1 MYRSFPRSG
10 KNVSYTHY
18 CPGCGHGIINK
29 LIAEACAELGLQ
41 DRTIFVDPVGC
52 GVFTYYYWDAAH
64 ISAAHG
70 RASAAATGA
79 CRARPDA
86 VTIAYQGDGDLGAIG
101 FNNAFQAASRGEKFG
116 CIFVNNSLYGMTG
129 GQMAPTTLE
138 GETTTTTPFGRD
150 PSLTGHPLHVCE
162 VFNQLQ
168 APVYIARVS
177 VADTKRI
184 MQAKQAIRKVFE
196 LQRDKKGYA
205 LLEILAPCPTNFK
218 MTPDKAAAFC
228 MNEMEREFPLGVFR
242 DATKKVCESS
252 SSGCL
257 SGNCAGALQS
267 AEAGANG
274 TSSAQTLKP
283 SNPQTL
289 SIRPVPQVASCH
301 DLFLEKDAVPPAVD
315 DASFAERRFKFAGY
329 GGQGIL
335 SLGLCVAEAAR
346 LERRHTL
353 WFPSYG
359 PEQRGGSANCSVVVS
374 GTPIGSPTVE
384 HPDVLVCMNQPA
396 YERFVGDVKKGGLVI
411 VDETVPVNL
420 QPPEGV
426 RLIRWPAIRMAE
438 EFGVPKAANTMMLA
452 ALKKFKC
459 TGLSDENLETSLVAS
474 FKKKPALGE
483 KNRELLR
490 QAEARE
496 HS

>member
-1 MYRSFPRSG
+1 MATIEQKGMYKAFPRSG
-10 KNVSYTHY
+10 KNVSFTHY

-129 GQMAPTTLE
+129 GQMAPTTLD

-150 PSLTGHPLHVCE
+150 PALTGHPLHVCE
-162 VFNQLQ
+162 VFAQLK

-177 VADTKRI
+177 VADTRRI
-184 MQAKQAIRKVFE
+184 MQAKKAIRKVFE
-196 LQRDKKGYA
+196 IQRDGKGYA

-218 MTPDKAAAFC
+218 MDPLKAADFC

-242 DATKKVCESS
+242 DEETREPLA
-252 SSGCL
+252 
-257 SGNCAGALQS
+257 A
-267 AEAGANG
+267 
-274 TSSAQTLKP
+274 
-283 SNPQTL
+283 
-289 SIRPVPQVASCH
+289 RPVPRVSSCH
-301 DLFLEKDAVPPAVD
+301 DLFVEKDAVLAAVD
-315 DASFAERRFKFAGY
+315 DAAFAEKRFKFAGY

-396 YERFVGDVKKGGLVI
+396 YERFAGDVKRGGTVI
-411 VDETVPVNL
+411 VDETVPVRID
-420 QPPEGV
+420 PPDGV
-426 RLIRWPAIRMAE
+426 RLIRWPAIKMAE

-459 TGLSDENLETSLVAS
+459 TGLSDDNLEKSLVAS

-490 QAEARE
+490 RAEARE

>member
-1 MYRSFPRSG
+1 MKTIEQKGMYQKFPRSG
-10 KNVSYTHY
+10 KDTRVTHY
-18 CPGCGHGIINK
+18 CAGCGHGIVNK
-29 LIAEACAELGLQ
+29 LVAECCAEMGLQ
-41 DRTIFVDPVGC
+41 DKTIFVDPVGC

-70 RASAAATGA
+70 RASAAATGV

-150 PSLTGHPLHVCE
+150 PALTGHPLHVCE
-162 VFNQLQ
+162 VFAQLQ

-177 VADTKRI
+177 VADTRRI

-196 LQRDKKGYA
+196 IERDRKGYA

-218 MTPDKAAAFC
+218 MPPDKAAAFC
-228 MNEMEREFPLGVFR
+228 MNEMEKEFPLGVFR
-242 DATKKVCESS
+242 DATKDRPDAAVGQTDESVS
-252 SSGCL
+252 QL
-257 SGNCAGALQS
+257 LAV
-267 AEAGANG
+267 
-274 TSSAQTLKP
+274 
-283 SNPQTL
+283 
-289 SIRPVPQVASCH
+289 RPVPQVASCH
-301 DLFLEKDAVPPAVD
+301 DLFLEKDAAPAALD
-315 DASFAERRFKFAGY
+315 DPSFAERRFKFAGY

-396 YERFVGDVKKGGLVI
+396 YERFVGDVKKGGVVI
-411 VDETVPVNL
+411 VDETVPVNV

-426 RLIRWPAIRMAE
+426 RLVRWPAIRMAE

-452 ALKKFKC
+452 ALKKFAL
-459 TGLSDENLETSLVAS
+459 TGLSDESLESSLVAS

>member
-1 MYRSFPRSG
+1 MATIEQKGMYKVFPRSG
-10 KNVSYTHY
+10 KNVSFTHY

-101 FNNAFQAASRGEKFG
+101 FNNAFQAASRGERFG

-129 GQMAPTTLE
+129 GQMAPTTLD

-150 PSLTGHPLHVCE
+150 PALTGHPLHVCE
-162 VFNQLQ
+162 VFNQLK

-177 VADTKRI
+177 VADTRRI

-196 LQRDKKGYA
+196 IQRDGKGYA
-205 LLEILAPCPTNFK
+205 MLEILAPCPTNFK
-218 MTPDKAAAFC
+218 MNAQDAAAFC
-228 MNEMEREFPLGVFR
+228 MNEMEKEFPLGVFR
-242 DATKKVCESS
+242 DDTAREA
-252 SSGCL
+252 L
-257 SGNCAGALQS
+257 SV
-267 AEAGANG
+267 
-274 TSSAQTLKP
+274 
-283 SNPQTL
+283 
-289 SIRPVPQVASCH
+289 RPIPQVASCR
-301 DLFLEKDAVPPAVD
+301 DLFAEKDAVPAAET

-335 SLGLCVAEAAR
+335 SLGLTVAEAAR

-396 YERFVGDVKKGGLVI
+396 YERFVGDVKTGGVVI
-411 VDETVPVNL
+411 VDETVPVKA

-426 RLIRWPAIRMAE
+426 RLIVWPAIRMAE

-459 TGLSDENLETSLVAS
+459 TGLSDESLEKALVSS

-490 QAEARE
+490 LAEARDMTA
-496 HS
+496 

>member
-1 MYRSFPRSG
+1 MATIEQKGMYRAFPRSG

-29 LIAEACAELGLQ
+29 LVAEACAELGLQ

-70 RASAAATGA
+70 RASAAATGV

-150 PSLTGHPLHVCE
+150 PALTGHPLHVCE
-162 VFNQLQ
+162 VFAQLQ
-168 APVYIARVS
+168 APAYIARVS
-177 VADTKRI
+177 VADTRRI
-184 MQAKQAIRKVFE
+184 MQAKQAIRRVFE
-196 LQRDKKGYA
+196 IERDRKGYA

-218 MTPDKAAAFC
+218 MPPDKAAAFC
-228 MNEMEREFPLGVFR
+228 MNEMEKEFPLGVFR
-242 DATKKVCESS
+242 DATKDQPAAVGGQTDESGS
-252 SSGCL
+252 PL
-257 SGNCAGALQS
+257 LAV
-267 AEAGANG
+267 
-274 TSSAQTLKP
+274 
-283 SNPQTL
+283 
-289 SIRPVPQVASCH
+289 RPVPQVASCH
-301 DLFLEKDAVPPAVD
+301 DLFLEKDAAPAAVD
-315 DASFAERRFKFAGY
+315 DPSFAERRFKFAGY

-396 YERFVGDVKKGGLVI
+396 YERFVGDVKKGGVVI
-411 VDETVPVNL
+411 VDETVPVNV

-426 RLIRWPAIRMAE
+426 RLVRWPAIRMAE

-452 ALKKFKC
+452 ALKKFAL
-459 TGLSDENLETSLVAS
+459 TGLSGESLESSLVAS
-474 FKKKPALGE
+474 FRKKPALGE

-490 QAEARE
+490 QAEARDR
-496 HS
+496 S

>member
-1 MYRSFPRSG
+1 MATIEQKGMYRSFPRSG
-10 KNVSYTHY
+10 KDVSFTHY

-70 RASAAATGA
+70 RASAVATGT

-86 VTIAYQGDGDLGAIG
+86 VTMAYQGDGDLGAIG
-101 FNNAFQAASRGEKFG
+101 FNNAFQAASRGERFG

-129 GQMAPTTLE
+129 GQMAPTTLD

-150 PSLTGHPLHVCE
+150 PALTGHPLHVCE
-162 VFNQLQ
+162 VFNQLA

-177 VADTKRI
+177 VADTRRI
-184 MQAKQAIRKVFE
+184 LQAKQAIRKMFE
-196 LQRDKKGYA
+196 IERDGKGYA
-205 LLEILAPCPTNFK
+205 LLEILAPCPTNFR
-218 MTPDKAAAFC
+218 MDAQKAAQFC
-228 MNEMEREFPLGVFR
+228 IEEMEKEYPLGVFR
-242 DATKKVCESS
+242 DNVADAQPLVPRDVPRAAD
-252 SSGCL
+252 
-257 SGNCAGALQS
+257 CAALF
-267 AEAGANG
+267 AEK
-274 TSSAQTLKP
+274 T
-283 SNPQTL
+283 
-289 SIRPVPQVASCH
+289 V
-301 DLFLEKDAVPPAVD
+301 VPPAAD
-315 DASFAERRFKFAGY
+315 DPAFAEKRFKFAGY
-329 GGQGIL
+329 GGQGVL
-335 SLGLCVAEAAR
+335 SLGLTVAEAAR

-384 HPDVLVCMNQPA
+384 HPDVLVCMNQPS
-396 YERFVGDVKKGGLVI
+396 YERFVGDVVKGGTVI
-411 VDETVPVNL
+411 VDETVPLTVA
-420 QPPEGV
+420 PPEGV
-426 RLIRWPAIRMAE
+426 TVVRWPAIRLAE

-452 ALKKFKC
+452 ALKKLDC
-459 TGLSDENLETSLVAS
+459 TGLSGASLEAALVAS
-474 FKKKPALGE
+474 FKKKPELGE

-490 QAEARE
+490 KAEARE
-496 HS
+496 G

>member
-1 MYRSFPRSG
+1 MATIEQKGMYAKFPRSG
-10 KNVSYTHY
+10 KNVSFTHY

-29 LIAEACAELGLQ
+29 LVAEACAEMGLQ
-41 DRTIFVDPVGC
+41 DNTIFVDPVGC

-129 GQMAPTTLE
+129 GQMAPTTLA
-138 GETTTTTPFGRD
+138 GETTTTSPFGRD
-150 PSLTGHPLHVCE
+150 TSLTGYPLHVCE
-162 VFNQLQ
+162 VFNQLK

-177 VADTKRI
+177 VADTRRI

-196 LQRDKKGYA
+196 IQREKKGYA
-205 LLEILAPCPTNFK
+205 LLEIIAPCPTNFK
-218 MTPDKAAAFC
+218 MDAQKAAEFC
-228 MNEMEREFPLGVFR
+228 INEIEKEFPLGVFR
-242 DATKKVCESS
+242 DDTAKAPEEAATPAEPSS
-252 SSGCL
+252 SPL
-257 SGNCAGALQS
+257 LAPK
-267 AEAGANG
+267 
-274 TSSAQTLKP
+274 T
-283 SNPQTL
+283 
-289 SIRPVPQVASCH
+289 VPYFASCAE
-301 DLFLEKDAVPPAVD
+301 LFAEKDAIEPAVD
-315 DASFAERRFKFAGY
+315 DKTFAERRFKFAGY

-335 SLGLCVAEAAR
+335 SLGLTIAEAAR

-396 YERFVGDVKKGGLVI
+396 YERFVGDVREGGIVI
-411 VDETVPVNL
+411 VDETVPVNVD
-420 QPPEGV
+420 PPAGV
-426 RLIRWPAIRMAE
+426 KLVVWPAIRMAE

-452 ALKKFKC
+452 ALKKLNC
-459 TGLSDENLETSLVAS
+459 TGLSGESLETALVAS

-483 KNRELLR
+483 KNRELLKK
-490 QAEARE
+490 AEAAV
-496 HS
+496 

>member
-1 MYRSFPRSG
+1 MKTIEQKGMYKSFPRSG
-10 KNVSYTHY
+10 KDVSFTHY

-29 LIAEACAELGLQ
+29 LIAEACAEMGLQ
-41 DRTIFVDPVGC
+41 DETIFVDPVGC

-70 RASAAATGA
+70 RASAVATGT
-79 CRARPDA
+79 CRARPNA

-129 GQMAPTTLE
+129 GQMAPTTLA
-138 GETTTTTPFGRD
+138 GESTTTTPFGRD
-150 PSLTGHPLHVCE
+150 PALTGYPLHVCE
-162 VFNQLQ
+162 VFSQLK

-177 VADTKRI
+177 VADTRRI

-196 LQRDKKGYA
+196 IQRAKKGYA
-205 LLEILAPCPTNFK
+205 ILEILAPCPTNFK
-218 MTPDKAAAFC
+218 MDPAAAADFC
-228 MNEMEREFPLGVFR
+228 INEMEKEFPLGVFR
-242 DATKKVCESS
+242 DETERENPAPAAIPQAES
-252 SSGCL
+252 
-257 SGNCAGALQS
+257 CAALF
-267 AEAGANG
+267 A
-274 TSSAQTLKP
+274 
-283 SNPQTL
+283 
-289 SIRPVPQVASCH
+289 
-301 DLFLEKDAVPPAVD
+301 EKDALEPACDD
-315 DASFAERRFKFAGY
+315 DAFAERRFKFAGY

-335 SLGLCVAEAAR
+335 SLGLCIAEAAR

-374 GTPIGSPTVE
+374 GKPIGSPTVE
-384 HPDVLVCMNQPA
+384 HPDVLVCMNRPA
-396 YERFVGDVKKGGLVI
+396 YERFVGDMREGGIVI
-411 VDETVPVNL
+411 VDETVPILVE
-420 QPPEGV
+420 PPKGV
-426 RLIRWPAIRMAE
+426 KLVVWPAIRMAE

-452 ALKKFKC
+452 AMKKLGC
-459 TGLSDENLETSLVAS
+459 TGLKGESLEESLVAS

-490 QAEARE
+490 EAEKKGL
-496 HS
+496 

>member
-1 MYRSFPRSG
+1 MSAIEQKGMYQEFPLCG
-10 KNVSYTHY
+10 KPNARTTHY
-18 CPGCGHGIINK
+18 CPGCGHGIVNK
-29 LIAEACAELGLQ
+29 LIAEACAEMGLQ
-41 DRTIFVDPVGC
+41 DDTIFVDPVGC

-79 CRARPDA
+79 CRARPGA

-101 FNNAFQAASRGEKFG
+101 FNNAFQAASRGEHFG
-116 CIFVNNSLYGMTG
+116 CIFINNSLYGMTG

-138 GETTTTTPFGRD
+138 GEKTTTTPFGRD

-184 MQAKQAIRKVFE
+184 MQCKQAIRRVFDI
-196 LQRDKKGYA
+196 QRQHKGYA
-205 LLEILAPCPTNFK
+205 LLEILAPCPTNFR
-218 MTPDKAAAFC
+218 MDALTAAQFC
-228 MNEMEREFPLGVFR
+228 MNEMEREFPLGTFR
-242 DATKKVCESS
+242 DTEKGVAGVTPTVHPESK
-252 SSGCL
+252 
-257 SGNCAGALQS
+257 AL
-267 AEAGANG
+267 AV
-274 TSSAQTLKP
+274 K
-283 SNPQTL
+283 
-289 SIRPVPQVASCH
+289 PVPQKETCAA
-301 DLFLEKDAVPPAVD
+301 LFDDGEKTPEAVD
-315 DASFAERRFKFAGY
+315 DPNVPEKRFKFAGY
-329 GGQGIL
+329 GGQGVL

-359 PEQRGGSANCSVVVS
+359 PEQRGGSANCSVVIS
-374 GTPIGSPTVE
+374 GAPIGAPTVE

-396 YERFVGDVKKGGLVI
+396 YERFAADVKKGGAII
-411 VDETVPVNL
+411 VDETVPINV

-426 RLIRWPAIRMAE
+426 TLHRWPAIRMAE

-452 ALKKFKC
+452 ALKKYRL
-459 TGLSDENLETSLVAS
+459 TGLSDENLETALVAS
-474 FKKKPALGE
+474 FKKKPELGE

-490 QAEARE
+490 LAEARI
-496 HS
+496 SAS

>member
-1 MYRSFPRSG
+1 MATIEQKGMYKVFPRSG
-10 KNVSYTHY
+10 KNVSFTHY

-101 FNNAFQAASRGEKFG
+101 FNNAFQAASRGERFG

-129 GQMAPTTLE
+129 GQMAPTTLD

-150 PSLTGHPLHVCE
+150 PALTGHPLHVCE
-162 VFNQLQ
+162 VFNQLK

-177 VADTKRI
+177 VADTRRI

-196 LQRDKKGYA
+196 IQRDGKGYA
-205 LLEILAPCPTNFK
+205 MLEILAPCPTNFK
-218 MTPDKAAAFC
+218 MNAQDAAAFC
-228 MNEMEREFPLGVFR
+228 MNEMEKEFPLGVFR
-242 DATKKVCESS
+242 DETAREA
-252 SSGCL
+252 L
-257 SGNCAGALQS
+257 SV
-267 AEAGANG
+267 
-274 TSSAQTLKP
+274 
-283 SNPQTL
+283 
-289 SIRPVPQVASCH
+289 RPIPQVASCR
-301 DLFLEKDAVPPAVD
+301 DLFAEKDAVPAAEI

-335 SLGLCVAEAAR
+335 SLGLTVAEAAR

-396 YERFVGDVKKGGLVI
+396 YERFVGDVKTGGVVI
-411 VDETVPVNL
+411 VDETVPVKV

-426 RLIRWPAIRMAE
+426 RLIVWPAIRMAE

-459 TGLSDENLETSLVAS
+459 TGLSDESLENALVAS

-490 QAEARE
+490 LAEARDMTA
-496 HS
+496 

>member
-1 MYRSFPRSG
+1 MKITEQKGMYQEFPRCG
-10 KNVSYTHY
+10 KPHARTTHY
-18 CPGCGHGIINK
+18 CPGCGHGIVNK
-29 LIAEACAELGLQ
+29 LIAECCAEMGLQ

-101 FNNAFQAASRGEKFG
+101 FNNAFQAASRGEHFA
-116 CIFVNNSLYGMTG
+116 CIFINNSLSGMTG

-138 GETTTTTPFGRD
+138 GEKTTTTPFGRD

-184 MQAKQAIRKVFE
+184 MQTKQAIKRVFE
-196 LQRDKKGYA
+196 LERDRKGYA
-205 LLEILAPCPTNFK
+205 LLEILAPCPTNFG
-218 MTPDKAAAFC
+218 MNALKAAEFC
-228 MNEMEREFPLGVFR
+228 MNEMEREFPLGVIR
-242 DATKKVCESS
+242 DTAKGICGAEPVVHPES
-252 SSGCL
+252 
-257 SGNCAGALQS
+257 AAL
-267 AEAGANG
+267 AV
-274 TSSAQTLKP
+274 K
-283 SNPQTL
+283 
-289 SIRPVPQVASCH
+289 PVPQYATCQA
-301 DLFLEKDAVPPAVD
+301 LFAEPDGTEAPPVENAPDVP
-315 DASFAERRFKFAGY
+315 ERRFKFAGY

-335 SLGLCVAEAAR
+335 SLGICVAEAAR
-346 LERRHTL
+346 LEKRHTL

-359 PEQRGGSANCSVVVS
+359 PEQRGGSASCSVVVS

-384 HPDVLVCMNQPA
+384 HPDVLVCMNQPS
-396 YERFVGDVKKGGLVI
+396 YERFAKDVRPGGLII
-411 VDETVPVNL
+411 VDSTVPLTV

-426 RLIRWPAIRMAE
+426 RLEHVSAIKMAE
-438 EFGVPKAANTMMLA
+438 DFGVPKAANTMMLA
-452 ALKKFKC
+452 ALRIFGA
-459 TGLSDENLETSLVAS
+459 TGLKPESLETALCAS
-474 FKKKPALGE
+474 FKKKPQLIE
-483 KNRELLR
+483 KNRELLKKGEN
-490 QAEARE
+490 AIKCG
-496 HS
+496 

>member
-1 MYRSFPRSG
+1 MAAIEQKGMYKVFPRSG
-10 KNVSYTHY
+10 KNVSFTHY

-129 GQMAPTTLE
+129 GQMAPTTLD

-150 PSLTGHPLHVCE
+150 PALTGHPLHVCE
-162 VFNQLQ
+162 VFAQLK

-177 VADTKRI
+177 VADTRRI

-196 LQRDKKGYA
+196 IQRDGKGYA
-205 LLEILAPCPTNFK
+205 MLEILAPCPTNFK
-218 MTPDKAAAFC
+218 MNAQDAAAFC
-228 MNEMEREFPLGVFR
+228 MNEMEKEFPLGVFR
-242 DATKKVCESS
+242 DETGRE
-252 SSGCL
+252 
-257 SGNCAGALQS
+257 AL
-267 AEAGANG
+267 
-274 TSSAQTLKP
+274 P
-283 SNPQTL
+283 V
-289 SIRPVPQVASCH
+289 RPIPQVASCGE
-301 DLFLEKDAVPPAVD
+301 LFAEKDAVPAAET

-335 SLGLCVAEAAR
+335 SLGLTVAEAAR

-396 YERFVGDVKKGGLVI
+396 YERFVGDVKSGGTVI
-411 VDETVPVNL
+411 VDETVPIKV

-426 RLIRWPAIRMAE
+426 RLIVWPAIKMAE

-459 TGLSDENLETSLVAS
+459 TGLSDESLERALVAS

-490 QAEARE
+490 LAESRDSKA
-496 HS
+496 

>member
-1 MYRSFPRSG
+1 MATIEQKGMYRSFPRSG
-10 KNVSYTHY
+10 KDVRFTHY

-70 RASAAATGA
+70 RASAVATGT

-86 VTIAYQGDGDLGAIG
+86 VTMAYQGDGDLGAIG
-101 FNNAFQAASRGEKFG
+101 FNNAFQAASRGERFG

-129 GQMAPTTLE
+129 GQMAPTTLD

-150 PSLTGHPLHVCE
+150 PALTGHPLHVCE
-162 VFNQLQ
+162 VFNQLA

-177 VADTKRI
+177 VADTRRI
-184 MQAKQAIRKVFE
+184 LQAKQAIRKMFE
-196 LQRDKKGYA
+196 IERDGKGYA
-205 LLEILAPCPTNFK
+205 LLEILAPCPTNFR
-218 MTPDKAAAFC
+218 MDAQKAAQFC
-228 MNEMEREFPLGVFR
+228 IEEMEKEYPLGVFR
-242 DATKKVCESS
+242 DNVADAQPLVPRDVPHAAD
-252 SSGCL
+252 
-257 SGNCAGALQS
+257 CAALF
-267 AEAGANG
+267 AEK
-274 TSSAQTLKP
+274 T
-283 SNPQTL
+283 
-289 SIRPVPQVASCH
+289 V
-301 DLFLEKDAVPPAVD
+301 VPPAAD
-315 DASFAERRFKFAGY
+315 DPAFAEKRFKFAGY
-329 GGQGIL
+329 GGQGVL
-335 SLGLCVAEAAR
+335 SLGLTVAEAAR

-384 HPDVLVCMNQPA
+384 HPDVLVCMNQPS
-396 YERFVGDVKKGGLVI
+396 YERFVGDVVKGGTVI
-411 VDETVPVNL
+411 VDETVPLTVA
-420 QPPEGV
+420 PPEGV
-426 RLIRWPAIRMAE
+426 TVVRWPAIRLAE

-452 ALKKFKC
+452 ALKKLAC
-459 TGLSDENLETSLVAS
+459 TGLSGASLEAALVAS
-474 FKKKPALGE
+474 FKKKPELGE

-490 QAEARE
+490 KAEARE
-496 HS
+496 G

>member
-1 MYRSFPRSG
+1 MAAIEQKGMYKVFPRSG
-10 KNVSYTHY
+10 KNVSFTHY

-129 GQMAPTTLE
+129 GQMAPTTLD

-150 PSLTGHPLHVCE
+150 PALTGHPLHVCE
-162 VFNQLQ
+162 VFAQLK

-177 VADTKRI
+177 VADTRRI

-196 LQRDKKGYA
+196 IQRDGKGYA
-205 LLEILAPCPTNFK
+205 MLEILAPCPTNFK
-218 MTPDKAAAFC
+218 MNAQDAAAFC
-228 MNEMEREFPLGVFR
+228 MNEMEKEFPLGVFR
-242 DATKKVCESS
+242 DETGREA
-252 SSGCL
+252 L
-257 SGNCAGALQS
+257 SV
-267 AEAGANG
+267 
-274 TSSAQTLKP
+274 
-283 SNPQTL
+283 
-289 SIRPVPQVASCH
+289 RPIPQVASCSE
-301 DLFLEKDAVPPAVD
+301 LFAEKDAVPAAET

-335 SLGLCVAEAAR
+335 SLGLTVAEAAR

-396 YERFVGDVKKGGLVI
+396 YERFVGDVKSGGTVI
-411 VDETVPVNL
+411 VDETVPVNV
-420 QPPEGV
+420 QPPESV
-426 RLIRWPAIRMAE
+426 RLIVWPAIKMAE

-459 TGLSDENLETSLVAS
+459 TGLSDESLERALVAS

-490 QAEARE
+490 LAESRDSKA
-496 HS
+496 

>member
-1 MYRSFPRSG
+1 MKTIEQKGMYAEFPRCG
-10 KNVSYTHY
+10 KAHARTTHY
-18 CPGCGHGIINK
+18 CPGCGHGIVNK
-29 LIAEACAELGLQ
+29 LVAEACAELGLQ

-79 CRARPDA
+79 ARARPGA

-116 CIFVNNSLYGMTG
+116 CIFINNSLYGMTG
-129 GQMAPTTLE
+129 GQMAPTTLD
-138 GETTTTTPFGRD
+138 GEKTTTTPFGRD
-150 PSLTGHPLHVCE
+150 PAVTGFPLHVCE
-162 VFNQLQ
+162 VFNALK

-184 MQAKQAIRKVFE
+184 MQAKQAIRHVFE
-196 LQRDKKGYA
+196 LQRDGKGYA
-205 LLEILAPCPTNFK
+205 LLEILAPCPTNFR
-218 MTPDKAAAFC
+218 MNAQDAAKFC
-228 MNEMEREFPLGVFR
+228 IDEMEKEFPLGVFR
-242 DATKKVCESS
+242 DDASHVEAAVREIPRAATCAELFAEGES
-252 SSGCL
+252 
-257 SGNCAGALQS
+257 A
-267 AEAGANG
+267 
-274 TSSAQTLKP
+274 P
-283 SNPQTL
+283 
-289 SIRPVPQVASCH
+289 PVA
-301 DLFLEKDAVPPAVD
+301 D
-315 DASFAERRFKFAGY
+315 DANIPERRFKFAGY

-359 PEQRGGSANCSVVVS
+359 PEQRGGSASCSVVVS
-374 GTPIGSPTVE
+374 GLRIGAPTVE
-384 HPDVLVCMNQPA
+384 HPDVLVCMNQPS

-411 VDETVPVNL
+411 VDETVPITV

-426 RLIRWPAIRMAE
+426 TLKRVPAIAMAE

-452 ALKKFKC
+452 ALKAFKA
-459 TGLSDENLETSLVAS
+459 TGLADASLETALCAS
-474 FKKKPALGE
+474 FKKKPQLIE
-483 KNRELLR
+483 KNRELFNKAVSKI
-490 QAEARE
+490 QG
-496 HS
+496 

>member
-1 MYRSFPRSG
+1 MATIEQKGMYRVFPRSG
-10 KNVSYTHY
+10 KNVSFTHY

-101 FNNAFQAASRGEKFG
+101 FNNAFQAASRGERFG

-162 VFNQLQ
+162 VFSQLQ

-177 VADTKRI
+177 VADTRRI

-196 LQRDKKGYA
+196 IQRDKKGYA
-205 LLEILAPCPTNFK
+205 ILEILAPCPTNFK
-218 MTPDKAAAFC
+218 MSPGKAAEFC

-242 DATKKVCESS
+242 DSTKEPGEV
-252 SSGCL
+252 SGDKAGGVSQAAPSPLL
-257 SGNCAGALQS
+257 SV
-267 AEAGANG
+267 
-274 TSSAQTLKP
+274 
-283 SNPQTL
+283 
-289 SIRPVPQVASCH
+289 RPVPQVATCH
-301 DLFLEKDAVPPAVD
+301 DLFAEKDAVQEAVD
-315 DASFAERRFKFAGY
+315 DSAFAERRFKFAGY

-335 SLGLCVAEAAR
+335 SLGLCIAEAAR

-396 YERFVGDVKKGGLVI
+396 YERFVGDVRKGGTVI
-411 VDETVPVNL
+411 VDETVPVNV

-426 RLIRWPAIRMAE
+426 KLVRWPAIKMAE

-452 ALKKFKC
+452 ALKKFAL
-459 TGLSDENLETSLVAS
+459 TGLSGTSLEESLVAS
-474 FKKKPALGE
+474 FKKKPELGE

-490 QAEARE
+490 RAEAGAD
-496 HS
+496 S

>member
-1 MYRSFPRSG
+1 MKVIEQKGMYQKFPRSG
-10 KNVSYTHY
+10 KDTRVTHY

-29 LIAEACAELGLQ
+29 LIAECCAEMGLQ
-41 DRTIFVDPVGC
+41 DETIFVDPVGC

-101 FNNAFQAASRGEKFG
+101 FNNAFQAASRGEHFA

-138 GETTTTTPFGRD
+138 GEKTTTTPFGRD
-150 PSLTGHPLHVCE
+150 PALTGSPLHVCE

-168 APVYIARVS
+168 APVYIARTS

-184 MQAKQAIRKVFE
+184 MQTKAAIRRVFE
-196 LQRDKKGYA
+196 LQKAHKGYCV
-205 LLEILAPCPTNFK
+205 LEILAPCPTNLR
-218 MTPDKAAAFC
+218 MDAQKAAAFC
-228 MNEMEREFPLGVFR
+228 MNEMEKEFPLGTFR
-242 DATKKVCESS
+242 DADKNPTSQPSVPD
-252 SSGCL
+252 
-257 SGNCAGALQS
+257 AQS
-267 AEAGANG
+267 PYLAV
-274 TSSAQTLKP
+274 K
-283 SNPQTL
+283 
-289 SIRPVPQVASCH
+289 PVPQVKTCAE
-301 DLFLEKDAVPPAVD
+301 LFAEKVPVPPAESDPTV
-315 DASFAERRFKFAGY
+315 AEKRFKFAGY
-329 GGQGIL
+329 GGQGVL
-335 SLGLCVAEAAR
+335 SLGLTVAEAAR
-346 LERRHTL
+346 LEKRHTL

-396 YERFVGDVKKGGLVI
+396 YERFVGDVKKGGTVI
-411 VDETVPVNL
+411 VDATVPITR

-426 RLIRWPAIRMAE
+426 KLVQWPAIKMAE
-438 EFGVPKAANTMMLA
+438 DFGVPKAANTMMLA
-452 ALKKFKC
+452 ALKKYGC
-459 TGLSDENLETSLVAS
+459 TGLKAENLEQALVAS
-474 FKKKPALGE
+474 FAKKPELGV
-483 KNRELLR
+483 KNLELLR
-490 QAEARE
+490 QAENA
-496 HS
+496 

>member
-1 MYRSFPRSG
+1 MATIEQKGMYKVFPRSG
-10 KNVSYTHY
+10 KNVSFTHY

-79 CRARPDA
+79 CRARPGA

-101 FNNAFQAASRGEKFG
+101 FNNAFQAASRGERFG

-129 GQMAPTTLE
+129 GQMAPTTLD

-150 PSLTGHPLHVCE
+150 PALTGHPLHVCE
-162 VFNQLQ
+162 VFNQLK

-177 VADTKRI
+177 VADTRRI

-196 LQRDKKGYA
+196 IQRDGKGYA
-205 LLEILAPCPTNFK
+205 MLEILAPCPTNFK
-218 MTPDKAAAFC
+218 MNAQDAAAFC
-228 MNEMEREFPLGVFR
+228 INEMEKEFPLGVFR
-242 DATKKVCESS
+242 DETAREA
-252 SSGCL
+252 L
-257 SGNCAGALQS
+257 SV
-267 AEAGANG
+267 
-274 TSSAQTLKP
+274 
-283 SNPQTL
+283 
-289 SIRPVPQVASCH
+289 RPIPQVASCRE
-301 DLFLEKDAVPPAVD
+301 LFAEKDAVPAAET
-315 DASFAERRFKFAGY
+315 DASFPERRFKFAGY

-335 SLGLCVAEAAR
+335 SLGLTVAEAAR

-396 YERFVGDVKKGGLVI
+396 YERFVGDVKTGGTVI
-411 VDETVPVNL
+411 VDETVPVKVR
-420 QPPEGV
+420 PPEGV
-426 RLIRWPAIRMAE
+426 RLIVWPAIRMAE

-459 TGLSDENLETSLVAS
+459 TGLSDESLENALVAS
-474 FKKKPALGE
+474 FRKKPALGE

-490 QAEARE
+490 LAESRDSKA
-496 HS
+496 

>member
-1 MYRSFPRSG
+1 MANIEQRGMYESFPRSG

-29 LIAEACAELGLQ
+29 LIAEACADLGLQ

-70 RASAAATGA
+70 RASAAATGVS
-79 CRARPDA
+79 RARPDA

-101 FNNAFQAASRGEKFG
+101 FNNAFQAAARGERFG

-129 GQMAPTTLE
+129 GQMAPTTLD

-150 PSLTGHPLHVCE
+150 PALTGHPLHVCE
-162 VFNQLQ
+162 VFAQLK
-168 APVYIARVS
+168 APVYIARAS

-196 LQRDKKGYA
+196 IQRDRKGYA

-228 MNEMEREFPLGVFR
+228 INEMEAEFPLGVFR
-242 DATKKVCESS
+242 DS
-252 SSGCL
+252 
-257 SGNCAGALQS
+257 AGEGLAPREIPR
-267 AEAGANG
+267 A
-274 TSSAQTLKP
+274 
-283 SNPQTL
+283 
-289 SIRPVPQVASCH
+289 ASCRE
-301 DLFLEKDAVPPAVD
+301 LFAEKDAVPPAAD
-315 DASFAERRFKFAGY
+315 DPSFEERRFKFAGY

-335 SLGLCVAEAAR
+335 SLGLVIAEAAR

-374 GTPIGSPTVE
+374 GTPIGSPAVE

-396 YERFVGDVKKGGLVI
+396 YERFAGDVKKGGTII
-411 VDETVPVNL
+411 VDATVPVVAD
-420 QPPEGV
+420 PPEGV
-426 RLIRWPAIRMAE
+426 RLVRWPAVKMAE

-459 TGLSDENLETSLVAS
+459 TGLSDEHLETALVAS

-490 QAEARE
+490 AAEARD